1 MEHRIRLSTN
11 LLIAVKAK
19 PVKKIRKPLV
29 AGIQID
35 VNPASLQA
43 KSRHLVDVLG
53 NIIPAGSKEILL
65 LS

>member
-1 MEHRIRLSTN
+1 MEHRIQLSTG

-19 PVKKIRKPLV
+19 PVKMTRKPLV
-29 AGIQID
+29 AGIKID
-35 VNPASLQA
+35 VNPASLKE

-53 NIIPAGSKEILL
+53 NIIPAGSKEIML

>member
-1 MEHRIRLSTN
+1 MEHRIQLSTS

-19 PVKKIRKPLV
+19 PVQKIRKPLV

-35 VNPASLQA
+35 MNPASVQE

-53 NIIPAGSKEILL
+53 NIIPAGSKEIML

>member
-1 MEHRIRLSTN
+1 MEHRIQLSTN

-35 VNPASLQA
+35 MNPATLQE

-53 NIIPAGSKEILL
+53 NIIPAGSKEIML

>member
-1 MEHRIRLSTN
+1 MEHRIQLSTN

-19 PVKKIRKPLV
+19 SVKKIRKPLV

-35 VNPASLQA
+35 MNPASLQE

-53 NIIPAGSKEILL
+53 NIIPAGSKEIML